1 MSNNNVLRFAAG
13 CSLKLF
19 RLSCCYTSWSM
30 CRVHSSD
37 HRRIKE
43 MVPQVHFN
51 GTDIRNM
58 YLCMCNRQCVRCVLI
73 NGQNKVHTVKGN
85 EVTVPWCVTKSL
97 EIKGFIAVSVDEI
110 CSLMCVWKRETAF
123 YFMHQFRF
131 SAYFFLNDWT
141 LNVQR
146 YWSNTHVIIHTYHH
160 HSEM

>member
-1 MSNNNVLRFAAG
+1 
-13 CSLKLF
+13 
-19 RLSCCYTSWSM
+19 M

-85 EVTVPWCVTKSL
+85 EVTFPWCVTKSL
-97 EIKGFIAVSVDEI
+97 EIKGFIAVKCRRNLFAHVCVKERDSVLLYASI
-110 CSLMCVWKRETAF
+110 SFLGIL
-123 YFMHQFRF
+123 
-131 SAYFFLNDWT
+131 FFK
-141 LNVQR
+141 
-146 YWSNTHVIIHTYHH
+146 
-160 HSEM
+160 